1 MLIPV
6 QSQKKNC
13 NYKQAHVANWLVEFD
28 KKKKWKKFGKL
39 VLIVVYILDKLKI
52 FQKNLLIV
60 LYTYLQIRDQNTLLF
75 RKKSAYMKVH
85 KILERV
91 WKCDIYKCM

>member
-1 MLIPV
+1 M
-6 QSQKKNC
+6 
-13 NYKQAHVANWLVEFD
+13 EFD
-28 KKKKWKKFGKL
+28 KKKNEKKFGRL

-75 RKKSAYMKVH
+75 RTNRL
-85 KILERV
+85 I
-91 WKCDIYKCM
+91 

>member
-1 MLIPV
+1 M
-6 QSQKKNC
+6 
-13 NYKQAHVANWLVEFD
+13 EFD
-28 KKKKWKKFGKL
+28 KKKNEKKFGKL

-75 RKKSAYMKVH
+75 RKNRL
-85 KILERV
+85 I
-91 WKCDIYKCM
+91 

>member
-1 MLIPV
+1 M
-6 QSQKKNC
+6 
-13 NYKQAHVANWLVEFD
+13 EFD
-28 KKKKWKKFGKL
+28 KKKNEKKFGKL

-75 RKKSAYMKVH
+75 RTNRL
-85 KILERV
+85 I
-91 WKCDIYKCM
+91 